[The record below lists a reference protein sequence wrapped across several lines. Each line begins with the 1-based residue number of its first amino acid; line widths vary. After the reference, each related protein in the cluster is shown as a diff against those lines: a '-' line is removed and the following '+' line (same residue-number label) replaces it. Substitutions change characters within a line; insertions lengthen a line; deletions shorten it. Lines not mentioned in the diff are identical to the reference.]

1 MSRWRLGIIV
11 AVVGIFA
18 LPLLLASLSRLPH
31 SWLQALY
38 VGDVSAAEA
47 GVVSYAV
54 VDDTIPAPLDRL
66 DGNAERGRR
75 LVLDRETGNCL
86 ICHQV
91 PIASEPSQ
99 GDLAPSLAG
108 VGARLTAAQIRF
120 RLVDQSR
127 LNPMTLMP
135 PYHRVD
141 GLTRVAAKFKSKPV
155 FDAQQIED
163 VVAWL
168 ATLKD

>member
-1 MSRWRLGIIV
+1 MSPWRQGIIG
-11 AVVGIFA
+11 AVVGLVA
-18 LPLLLASLSRLPH
+18 LPLLQGSLSRLPL
-31 SWLQALY
+31 SWLQAAY
-38 VGDVSAAEA
+38 VGDARAAEV
-47 GVVSYAV
+47 GVASYTV
-54 VDDTIPAPLDRL
+54 VGDAIPTPLDGL

-108 VGARLTAAQIRF
+108 VGGRLTAAQIRF
-120 RLVDQSR
+120 RLVDQSQ
-127 LNPMTLMP
+127 LNPATLMP
-135 PYHRVD
+135 PYHRVE
-141 GLTRVAAKFKSKPV
+141 GLTRVAAKFRSKPV

>member
-1 MSRWRLGIIV
+1 MSRWRQGITV
-11 AVVGIFA
+11 AAVGVLA
-18 LPLLLASLSRLPH
+18 LPLLQASLLRLPH
-31 SWLQALY
+31 WWLQAPHI
-38 VGDVSAAEA
+38 GDARAAEV
-47 GVVSYAV
+47 GVASYTVMGDA
-54 VDDTIPAPLDRL
+54 IPAPLDNL

-141 GLTRVAAKFKSKPV
+141 GLTRVAGKFKTKPV

>member
-1 MSRWRLGIIV
+1 MSPWRHGIIV
-11 AVVGIFA
+11 AVVGLAA
-18 LPLLLASLSRLPH
+18 LPMLLASLSRLPP
-31 SWLQALY
+31 SWSQAEY
-38 VGDVSAAEA
+38 DGGARAAEVSIVSYTVVGDA
-47 GVVSYAV
+47 
-54 VDDTIPAPLDRL
+54 IPAPLANL
-66 DGNAERGRR
+66 NGNAEHGRR

-108 VGARLTAAQIRF
+108 VGARLTPAQIRF

-127 LNPMTLMP
+127 LNPATLMP
-135 PYHRVD
+135 SYYRVD
-141 GLTRVAAKFKSKPV
+141 GLTRVAGKFKSKPV